1 MVATDRLANNRQYS
15 FQAIRKARSHFP
27 ELADRGTREDRGVSA
42 VAGEEDRPDEGGDTA
57 ESGGREENRE

>member
-27 ELADRGTREDRGVSA
+27 ELADCGSREDRGVSA
-42 VAGEEDRPDEGGDTA
+42 ISGDKNQPDEGGDQA
-57 ESGGREENRE
+57 ESGGRQEDRE